1 MKQHWIK
8 LAACL
13 LAVLLLAGCMPS
25 NMGQPGDTVETTSP
39 AVTDAPEDPT
49 GETAEG
55 TDPVP
60 ETTPD
65 DSLIATNP
73 AEIQKLIAL
82 EASQQRLRGKQADW
96 GNRFTADNGNA
107 LLVSDAQELA
117 DKLPERGIGS
127 DETDLSGFDENFFLN
142 NRLLVIP
149 MRSNSGS
156 VRYEAAA
163 ECASHS
169 AQIMLEG
176 KMNGEGTADMAD
188 WLVFVTL
195 PREAFPE
202 DMTITTTANGNL
214 FQPGNLT
221 DR

>member
-8 LAACL
+8 LTACL

-25 NMGQPGDTVETTSP
+25 NMGQPDLSGETTAP
-39 AVTDAPEDPT
+39 AADPAPV
-49 GETAEG
+49 EG
-55 TDPVP
+55 TDPIE
-60 ETTPD
+60 ETSPPKMEPG

-73 AEIQKLIAL
+73 AEIQKTIVL
-82 EASQQRLRGKQADW
+82 EASQQRLHGKQADW
-96 GNRFTADNGNA
+96 GNRFTADNGIA

-127 DETDLSGFDENFFLN
+127 DETDLSGFDEEFFLN

-163 ECASHS
+163 ACEAHS
-169 AQIMLEG
+169 AQITLEG
-176 KMNGEGTADMAD
+176 KMNGDGTADMAD

-195 PREAFPE
+195 PLEAFPE
-202 DMTITTTANGNL
+202 DMTITTTANGKL